1 MPVDLCQNKMW
12 QSYSSCIQVSFHF
25 DAAWRWSLHICCST
39 ASDLL
44 SGHPVKVTH
53 NDFQKTGQSHESS
66 FWPLI
71 NLFSLSVNVGCGP
84 AEERVLLTGLHA
96 VADIYCENCKTTLGW
111 KYVSWLSFHYTQ
123 IMDYYFKL
131 LHFFSLHH
139 NTSCF
144 LFQGVALCWYV
155 LVRVL
160 VLQLQWQELANL
172 SCVGFFIFVY
182 WYPVT

>member
-1 MPVDLCQNKMW
+1 ML
-12 QSYSSCIQVSFHF
+12 HG
-25 DAAWRWSLHICCST
+25 RWSLHICCST
-39 ASDLL
+39 SSDLL

-53 NDFQKTGQSHESS
+53 NDFQKTGQSHESP

-111 KYVSWLSFHYTQ
+111 KYVSRLSFHYTQ
-123 IMDYYFKL
+123 ITDYYFKL

-139 NTSCF
+139 NTIQADFFTLRICTCQSACSA
-144 LFQGVALCWYV
+144 VAV
-155 LVRVL
+155 T
-160 VLQLQWQELANL
+160 A
-172 SCVGFFIFVY
+172 VG
-182 WYPVT
+182 